1 VLKSKN
7 DPIGLAIIDYS
18 NNNFDENII
27 VSSDLCDDDVIP
39 VKTLF
44 RTFDEMPLIEKKAIE
59 LASGKV
65 LEVGAGAGV
74 HAKEMIN
81 NGLNVF
87 AIDISQKAIDYLHTI
102 NIPSKRIDFF
112 DFEKEKFDTICLL
125 MNGIGIAGKLS
136 NLKNFLNH
144 CKNLLNENGKIIC
157 DSSDIKYL
165 YEDDEG
171 AMWVDLNT
179 EYYGDFKYKMKYKD
193 QETEWFNWLYVD
205 FEKLSEI
212 ASEVGFK
219 SKVILEDDHHFLAE
233 LTLNN

>member
-1 VLKSKN
+1 MLKSKN

-125 MNGIGIAGKLS
+125 MNGIGISGKLS